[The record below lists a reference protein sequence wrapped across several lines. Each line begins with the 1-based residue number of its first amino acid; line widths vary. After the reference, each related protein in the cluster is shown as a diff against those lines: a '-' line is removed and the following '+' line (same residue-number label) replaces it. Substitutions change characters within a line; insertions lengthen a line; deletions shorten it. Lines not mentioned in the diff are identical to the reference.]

1 MSDPSLTVVVPV
13 YNEEETLPDFLPSLA
28 AFCAA
33 RGWQIILVNDGS
45 VDKSTE
51 ILAGFENPPLIEVY
65 RHKINRG
72 YGSALKTGIL
82 RVKTDYLVTLDADGQ
97 HCMEDIDSLW
107 AAMENSDA
115 DMVVGGRVNRK
126 TVDWYRELGKW
137 IIRRITYLLLP
148 VRIRDLNSG
157 FKLYRTAVAQQYINF
172 CPNSMAFSDII
183 TLVLIS
189 EGHLVIEHPIEV
201 LPRLKG
207 QSTISSRT
215 AFETLYE
222 VLNIVMLFN
231 PMRIFLPISLGLIA
245 FAVIWGAPILL
256 RGRGVSVGSML
267 LIVVGVIALFL
278 GLVAEQLSQ
287 IRKQLLAL
295 RGRANK

>member
-1 MSDPSLTVVVPV
+1 M
-13 YNEEETLPDFLPSLA
+13 
-28 AFCAA
+28 
-33 RGWQIILVNDGS
+33 
-45 VDKSTE
+45 
-51 ILAGFENPPLIEVY
+51 
-65 RHKINRG
+65 
-72 YGSALKTGIL
+72 
-82 RVKTDYLVTLDADGQ
+82 
-97 HCMEDIDSLW
+97 
-107 AAMENSDA
+107 
-115 DMVVGGRVNRK
+115 
-126 TVDWYRELGKW
+126 
-137 IIRRITYLLLP
+137 LP